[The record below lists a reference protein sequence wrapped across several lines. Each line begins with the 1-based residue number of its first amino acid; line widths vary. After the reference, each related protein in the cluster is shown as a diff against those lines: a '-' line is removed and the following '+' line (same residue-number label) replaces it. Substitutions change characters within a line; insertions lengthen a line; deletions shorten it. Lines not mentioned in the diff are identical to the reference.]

1 MQTVKQGYSGGT
13 IEVFSTT
20 SMMKNPRIQITLGPL
35 ILRDLEA
42 YASSIGNTT
51 ANEAGR
57 IVTDK
62 VLMLRDEGKIPSDQ
76 SDAESNGSL
85 METYLKM
92 LVRGTEIPNEIIKL
106 VANETGLTEEELRK
120 LRDRLLP

>member
-1 MQTVKQGYSGGT
+1 
-13 IEVFSTT
+13 
-20 SMMKNPRIQITLGPL
+20 MKNPRIQITLGPL